1 MLFFFQ
7 VQYQNLVNEL
17 IKNFIIFHEVWLL
30 NVILVSHL
38 RLANFITIDAHNQ
51 IISKEVATVHKNF
64 DRNTR
69 SSSSS
74 LSSSPPSSSLVIDR
88 ISFRMTARGRS
99 MRNTYPVSPMLSS
112 ECFCLFSIVKPIHI
126 HYELSGNTT
135 TMIQV
140 CLATTKI
147 WTSKRQ
153 QTTVRQFKLY
163 LVFEKNDT
171 FEISVFHTLFVKTGG
186 KKACLQNWA

>member
-1 MLFFFQ
+1 
-7 VQYQNLVNEL
+7 
-17 IKNFIIFHEVWLL
+17 
-30 NVILVSHL
+30 
-38 RLANFITIDAHNQ
+38 
-51 IISKEVATVHKNF
+51 
-64 DRNTR
+64 
-69 SSSSS
+69 
-74 LSSSPPSSSLVIDR
+74 
-88 ISFRMTARGRS
+88 

-112 ECFCLFSIVKPIHI
+112 ECFCLFSTVTPIYI
-126 HYELSGNTT
+126 HYEISGNTT